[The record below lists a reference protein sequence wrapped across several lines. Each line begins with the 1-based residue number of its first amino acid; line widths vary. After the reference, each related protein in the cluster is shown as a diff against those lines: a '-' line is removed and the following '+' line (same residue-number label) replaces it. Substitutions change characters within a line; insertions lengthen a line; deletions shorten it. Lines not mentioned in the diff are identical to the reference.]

1 MKYKL
6 KMMKLKQG
14 YRLTELAYESKLRD
28 LRVDIHLKNEFREV
42 AK

>member
-6 KMMKLKQG
+6 KMMKFKQE
-14 YRLTELAYESKLRD
+14 YRLTELAYDSKLRD
-28 LRVDIHLKNEFREV
+28 LRVDIHLKNEPREV